1 MTAGLTLPLA
11 ARADVLFGDKFTR
24 ADNTTAIDATLGG
37 ITDNTGSSLAA
48 GGVYARP
55 FSKLTTSSQ
64 IAGNQLKLATGT
76 GSSNAYIDH
85 NFTNGNI
92 LTDGGF
98 RVSVDVTGM
107 NKTTAA
113 GKGGSFSVG
122 MSKARANSAG
132 DALFARTKMQDGIS
146 GDGNA
151 ATSQSIADFWV
162 MLRGDGSLVWGGLGN
177 SITGSDESGLLGKV
191 DVGSKTGLISAVF
204 TLSSFNAAET
214 VNYEVFFDGVSK
226 GSGSFTW
233 SESNQ
238 NYIGL
243 DARDKQGVTFDNL
256 SIETIPE
263 PATLGLIGSVGIGVL
278 FIRRRLMM

>member
-1 MTAGLTLPLA
+1 MATGLTLPLA
-11 ARADVLFGDKFTR
+11 ARADVLFGDTFTR

-55 FSKLTTSSQ
+55 FSKQTTSSR

-85 NFTNGNI
+85 NFTNGDI
-92 LTDGGF
+92 LTAGGF
-98 RVSVDVTGM
+98 RVSVNVTDIMKSNG
-107 NKTTAA
+107 T
-113 GKGGSFSVG
+113 GQGGAFAIG
-122 MSKARANSAG
+122 MSEARANSAG
-132 DALFARTKMQDGIS
+132 ASLFAKTKMHDGIS
-146 GDGNA
+146 GVGNKEDDV
-151 ATSQSIADFWV
+151 SVSDFWV
-162 MLRGDGSLVWGGLGN
+162 MLRGDGSLIWGGLGN
-177 SITGSDESGLLGKV
+177 AITEADESGLLGKV
-191 DVGSKTGLISAVF
+191 DVGSKTGLISAEF
-204 TLSSFNAAET
+204 TLSSFDAAET

-226 GSGSFTW
+226 GSGSFAW

-263 PATLGLIGSVGIGVL
+263 PATLGRSTLGLIT
-278 FIRRRLMM
+278 F